1 MARTTL
7 KRLMGD
13 AGAGLDQS
21 HSPPAPGRLY
31 DVLAALVN
39 QSRPP
44 LLQANVAGTIAT
56 GVLNRITITAP
67 DVLRELSARVDVCGT
82 AGQTVVQVRVNAV
95 SVGSLTIDNAAADPT
110 QVKVQLGTTPGAG
123 IDVKD
128 GDIVDINVSTAPT
141 AGSGLTVA
149 VRSCPID
156 VEP

>member
-7 KRLMGD
+7 KKLMGE

-31 DVLAALVN
+31 DVLLALIN
-39 QSRPP
+39 QSRAP
-44 LLQANVAGTIAT
+44 LLNVHFAGTVVT
-56 GVLNRITITAP
+56 GVLARVPITAP
-67 DVLRELSARVDVCGT
+67 DVLRELSARLDVCGT
-82 AGQTVVQVRVNAV
+82 AGNTVVQVRLNGV

-110 QVKVQLGTTPGAG
+110 QAKVQLGTVPGAG

-128 GDIVDINVSTAPT
+128 GDIVDINVSAAPT